1 MTTADEP
8 KLPSGALG
16 RLAAMVGRIIPA
28 RFVKFC
34 VVGLSGMVVNMF
46 VLLVLA
52 DMLGMHTNIAAA
64 ISIEISIV
72 TNFLLNDRWTFADQ
86 VEGAR
91 GFWTRLLRFHL
102 VSAVGA
108 TLQWSVFVIG
118 NYLLADIILGASPA
132 SLVEAVTRPPQ
143 LGPWKYL
150 SQFVGIGLAAVWNF
164 FANLLWTWRRASP
177 EPG

>member
-1 MTTADEP
+1 MTTSDEP
-8 KLPSGALG
+8 KLPSGPLG
-16 RLAAMVGRIIPA
+16 RLATVVGRVVPA

-34 VVGLSGMVVNMF
+34 VVGLSGMFVNMF

-52 DMLGMHTNIAAA
+52 DMLGVHTNIAAA

-91 GFWTRLLRFHL
+91 GFGTRMLRFHL

-108 TLQWSVFVIG
+108 TLQWSVFVLG
-118 NYLLADIILGASPA
+118 NYLLADLVLDARPA
-132 SLVEAVTRPPQ
+132 SLLQAVTAPPD

-177 EPG
+177 KPG